1 MTGNLVTVYLGL
13 GSNVGKRRENLEKAL
28 GYIAQRMRVVAKSS
42 VYETEPL
49 GNTSQPRF
57 LNMVCEVR
65 TALTPESL
73 LVLAKGIEKKMG
85 RMPNHP
91 KDSPRTMDID
101 ILFYGDQVL
110 SDPDLIIP
118 HPRLSKRAFVLIP
131 MNEIAPDFIDPSTG
145 KTISALLREIQAVKQ
160 GVLKLGG
167 C

>member
-1 MTGNLVTVYLGL
+1 MTNNLVTVYLGL
-13 GSNVGKRRENLEKAL
+13 GSNVGKRMENLEKAL

-42 VYETEPL
+42 VYETEPV

-57 LNMVCEVR
+57 LNMVCEVK
-65 TALTPESL
+65 TALTPEAL

-85 RMPNHP
+85 RTPNHP

-110 SDPDLIIP
+110 SDPNLIIP
-118 HPRLSKRAFVLIP
+118 HPRISKRAFALIP
-131 MNEIAPDFIDPSTG
+131 MNEIAPDFVDPSTD
-145 KTISALLREIQAVKQ
+145 KTIAVLLKEIQATKQ
-160 GVLKLGG
+160 GVLKMGG